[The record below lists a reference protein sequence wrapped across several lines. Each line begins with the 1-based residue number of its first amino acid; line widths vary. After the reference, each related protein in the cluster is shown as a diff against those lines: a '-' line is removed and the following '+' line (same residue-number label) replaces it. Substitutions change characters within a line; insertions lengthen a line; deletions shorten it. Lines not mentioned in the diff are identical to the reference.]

1 MLYQNT
7 LLKTFQ
13 QGAEEVL
20 IKEESLRKDI
30 ANMIYC
36 FYTNNKSAINYY
48 LKLYM
53 MNSGVHEKK
62 MYNPFTKRLE
72 NYDDAT
78 GSNIGMFTEK
88 TVNIMPKI
96 HIDLVNKILD
106 MVCTIYNAGAD
117 RYLLD
122 SSGEVDEK
130 QTEILMNI
138 YNGFDISK
146 KINEIYKQGYLFNC
160 ILIQPVWRDEKIDLD
175 IITPNFCSVDS
186 YDYNQEKAK
195 SVMIAKSIENED
207 MIVYWDD
214 SKHNYIDI
222 HGTHKAVKDNEGNMN
237 VGMVNPYKELPFAV
251 LRFQSSSDF
260 WGEPQQDLVENNI
273 WYDVRESNNMFVEMF
288 QGLGVGIGINLG
300 KNTTITN
307 APNTI
312 ILVNDV
318 RDDMQ
323 TPSLE
328 YASTNAPM
336 ADLRENLDLFYK
348 KIGNSKGLSPQSM
361 ANDIVG
367 QSGVAKAFDSYE
379 LSIKKDSHKHIMK
392 QFEKELFE
400 KIKLVYNYH
409 TTGDRLSDEAEFT
422 VDIFEDEPE
431 TDVKT
436 EIEKTNFNLDKN
448 IISIV
453 DLMIQ
458 YNPDLNTDEA
468 IRILEENKKLNET
481 YLKPNVK
488 EINNGQAGQTPAVNT
503 TGM

>member
-62 MYNPFTKRLE
+62 MYNPVTKRLE
-72 NYDDAT
+72 DYSDAT

-117 RYLLD
+117 RYLLNAD
-122 SSGEVDEK
+122 GTINEK

-160 ILIQPVWRDEKIDLD
+160 ILPQPVWREDKINVD

-186 YDYNQEKAK
+186 RDYDFEKAE
-195 SVMIAKSIENED
+195 SVLIAKSIEGED
-207 MIVYWDD
+207 MIVYWSD
-214 SKHNYIDI
+214 KQHYYIDT
-222 HGTHKAVKDNEGNMN
+222 HGTYKAVKDNEGNVN
-237 VGMVNPYKELPFAV
+237 ADMVNPYGQLPFAI

-336 ADLRENLDLFYK
+336 SDLRENLDLFYK

-361 ANDIVG
+361 ANDAEG
-367 QSGVAKAFDSYE
+367 QSGIAKAYDSYE
-379 LSIKKDSHKHIMK
+379 LTIKKDSHKHIMK
-392 QFEKELFE
+392 QFEKQLYE

-409 TTGDRLSDEAEFT
+409 TTGDKLSDEVTFK
-422 VDIFEDEPE
+422 VDIIEDEPE
-431 TDVKT
+431 MDLTK
-436 EIEKTNFNLDKN
+436 EIERTNFELDKN

-453 DLMIQ
+453 DLMIKK
-458 YNPDLNTDEA
+458 NPDLNTDEA
-468 IRILEENKKLNET
+468 IQILQENKKINEL
-481 YLKPNVK
+481 YYNGK
-488 EINNGQAGQTPAVNT
+488 ETIDSTDSAVDTAG
-503 TGM
+503 M